1 MESIGEIVALRGTA
15 TAQGQDGV
23 RELAVGSPVFSGD
36 VLTTGENSNFEVR
49 FTDDTVLAQGPG
61 ASLTVDEY
69 VFDPAQPSASSMLMD
84 LSTGTFRMVT
94 GAIAKDNPDG
104 IAISSPLATIGI
116 RGTGADMEIRGDGSG
131 RFGIFQYD
139 GLDLVVTT
147 ARGTV
152 FLTNQGLVVDMGA
165 DGSLG
170 EPRPYTPEE
179 LQLFQTLAPLSVILD
194 LGQGEQGGQDDGGN
208 GDQQGGREGEGQG
221 EGQGEGEETP
231 PDPFDATPQDPFDT
245 GEPEDSPT
253 LAGAAGGFVSSST
266 PPPSGDQPS
275 GGADDEDTVAGGAA
289 GDGGDGGGDDGDADD
304 DDDDPFAPV
313 GGVIHGTN
321 GNDFIEYALT
331 PAVTVYAENGNDTV
345 YAGPGNDTLY
355 GGAGDDMLYGLGGDD
370 FLDGGQGDD
379 TLDGGDDDDFLVG
392 GFGNNYI
399 DGGEGD
405 DTVSFEDSAA
415 PVLGYLYGSTP
426 GTFGNDTLVNVE
438 HLFGS
443 AHNDSLNG
451 DAFDN
456 LFMGKGGEDIL
467 DGQGGNDTLYG
478 GGDNDYLL
486 GDVGDDLLYGE
497 DGNDILSGGVGDDV
511 LYGGPGDDTLYGGDD
526 DDLLVGGAG
535 VDTID
540 GGNGED
546 TISYAESDTWVN
558 IDLPDGGWVTLNGG
572 HAQGDSITGIEHVI
586 GSSYNDTIAGNSQ
599 GNILVGGDGMDSLL
613 GEGGND
619 SLVGGDGSDV
629 LIGGAGN
636 DTLAGGD
643 GNDTFYWGSTGEVYD
658 TIADF
663 TAGTDELWF
672 KNSAF
677 GMGATVADLAADHFA
692 IITSAYTGDGAGLT
706 NPDPCFVAVETALGG
721 NSYSYTLYYD
731 SNGNVGGGETAIAT
745 ITSEGQLSAGD
756 IHFDDA
762 PPIF

>member
-221 EGQGEGEETP
+221 EGQGEGGETP

-289 GDGGDGGGDDGDADD
+289 GDGGDGGGDDDPHQPPDDGTIYGTEGNDTIEYFEDA
-304 DDDDPFAPV
+304 AALV
-313 GGVIHGTN
+313 YALG
-321 GNDFIEYALT
+321 GNDF
-331 PAVTVYAENGNDTV
+331 VFG
-345 YAGPGNDTLY
+345 GPGNDTIY
-355 GGAGDDMLYGLGGDD
+355 GGTGDDEIYGLDGNDSIDGGTGDDMLYGGEGNDSLSGNAGDD
-370 FLDGGQGDD
+370 FLNGGLGS
-379 TLDGGDDDDFLVG
+379 
-392 GFGNNYI
+392 NYI
-399 DGGEGD
+399 DGGDGN
-405 DTVSFEDSAA
+405 DTVSFEDSPDALSSYSLNGTFGDTT
-415 PVLGYLYGSTP
+415 VTNVENLYGSAY
-426 GTFGNDTLVNVE
+426 G
-438 HLFGS
+438 
-443 AHNDSLNG
+443 DSLNG
-451 DAFDN
+451 DGFDN
-456 LFMGKGGEDIL
+456 LFMGKGGNDNISGNGGSDTL
-467 DGQGGNDTLYG
+467 YGNDGNDTLYG
-478 GGDNDYLL
+478 ND
-486 GDVGDDLLYGE
+486 
-497 DGNDILSGGVGDDV
+497 GDDV
-511 LYGGPGDDTLYGGDD
+511 LYGDDGNDYMLGGLGDDLLVGGDGEDTLYGGDGD
-526 DDLLVGGAG
+526 DTVSFAGSDAGVIVALPNAGILSPTLVGGH
-535 VDTID
+535 
-540 GGNGED
+540 
-546 TISYAESDTWVN
+546 AE
-558 IDLPDGGWVTLNGG
+558 
-572 HAQGDSITGIEHVI
+572 GDKIQDIENVI
-586 GSSYNDTIAGNSQ
+586 GSDYNDTITGNTEA
-599 GNILVGGDGMDSLL
+599 NILVGGDGMDSLL

-731 SNGNVGGGETAIAT
+731 SNGNVAGGETAIAT
-745 ITSEGQLSAGD
+745 ITSEGQLSASD

-762 PPIF
+762 SPIF